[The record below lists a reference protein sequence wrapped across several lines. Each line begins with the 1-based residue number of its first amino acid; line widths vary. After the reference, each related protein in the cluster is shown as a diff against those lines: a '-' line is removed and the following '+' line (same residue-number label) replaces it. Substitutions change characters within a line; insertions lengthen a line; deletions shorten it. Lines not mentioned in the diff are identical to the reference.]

1 MKRLLVYSVLLVA
14 LLFDSFVFSE
24 EISFTK
30 EDRDRLI
37 RLEVRLEENSKFLQK
52 QIDEV
57 NKSLQRQIDEVN
69 KSLQKQIDDVNKSLQ
84 KQIDEVNKSFQKQI
98 DDVNKSIQKQ
108 IDDLRTFML
117 WGFGILFG
125 GMGLLIGFVIWDRRT
140 AVAPVAKRQQ
150 ELEERSEKIEKA
162 FKELAKHDSR
172 VAEILKDVGL
182 L

>member
-57 NKSLQRQIDEVN
+57 NKSLQ
-69 KSLQKQIDDVNKSLQ
+69 KQIDDVNKSLQ
-84 KQIDEVNKSFQKQI
+84 KQIDEVNKSL
-98 DDVNKSIQKQ
+98 QKQ

>member
-52 QIDEV
+52 
-57 NKSLQRQIDEVN
+57 QIDEVN

>member
-1 MKRLLVYSVLLVA
+1 MKRLLAYSVLLVA
-14 LLFDSFVFSE
+14 LLFDSFAFSE
-24 EISFTK
+24 EIPFTK

-57 NKSLQRQIDEVN
+57 NKSLQRQID
-69 KSLQKQIDDVNKSLQ
+69 DVNKSL
-84 KQIDEVNKSFQKQI
+84 QKQI

>member
-1 MKRLLVYSVLLVA
+1 MKRFALGFLILLMVLFFNSLT
-14 LLFDSFVFSE
+14 FSE
-24 EISFTK
+24 EVSFTK

-37 RLEVRLEENSKFLQK
+37 RLEVKLEKSYKFLQK

-57 NKSLQRQIDEVN
+57 SKSL
-69 KSLQKQIDDVNKSLQ
+69 
-84 KQIDEVNKSFQKQI
+84 
-98 DDVNKSIQKQ
+98 QKQ

-140 AVAPVAKRQQ
+140 AVAPVARGQR

-172 VAEILKDVGL
+172 VAEILRNVGL